1 MAVYKSKKITKDGR
15 QYFFRIKYKDIFGV
29 THDYSST
36 KYKTLKEAKDEEAI
50 YRIKIVNQVINTSNI
65 TLDQAYQELLINK
78 TKKNRVIINDEL
90 KERGYGELEGEYVK
104 NGNYNIKQMWD
115 IDNIYNLYGVEPI
128 DVFIKRIHR
137 FLDNIIN
144 DNKYKKV
151 LLVSHSGV
159 SIATKVYFEGIPE
172 DKDLLKLEIGN
183 CEVIKFE
190 SKN

>member
-1 MAVYKSKKITKDGR
+1 MEIFLVRHGETTWNREGRLQGQVNEIELTKKGIQQAEEISNELR
-15 QYFFRIKYKDIFGV
+15 QIDFDVILSSPFNRTIKTTDI
-29 THDYSST
+29 
-36 KYKTLKEAKDEEAI
+36 
-50 YRIKIVNQVINTSNI
+50 
-65 TLDQAYQELLINK
+65 INK